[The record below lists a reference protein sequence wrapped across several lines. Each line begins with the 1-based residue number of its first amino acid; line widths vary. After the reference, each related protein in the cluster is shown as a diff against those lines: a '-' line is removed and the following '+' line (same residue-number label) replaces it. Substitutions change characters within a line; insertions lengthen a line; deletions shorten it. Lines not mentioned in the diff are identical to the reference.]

1 MRIFWEVIVCFIT
14 LSKAGC
20 YSLSAMRSTPQ
31 ALRSLPNSLPMQLW
45 SSPQFTDE
53 ETEALRKLFRVM
65 QLIAELRL
73 KVWFSFRLQPP
84 HPLHSSP
91 GSRCSRSRL
100 QFRKQTH
107 SSTSHVALPFCNCG
121 HVYASPNKAKRDS
134 TPRSS
139 FLNHLHNSDFSPV
152 PSHHQPSPKFLT
164 FLNWNS
170 VPIKH

>member
-1 MRIFWEVIVCFIT
+1 MDIQCYLFLRFCVSEMKNSVCVCVCVCVCVRARARRGCPQ
-14 LSKAGC
+14 LSSVAHNLC
-20 YSLSAMRSTPQ
+20 PDPRCSPDST
-31 ALRSLPNSLPMQLW
+31 NS
-45 SSPQFTDE
+45 
-53 ETEALRKLFRVM
+53 
-65 QLIAELRL
+65 
-73 KVWFSFRLQPP
+73 

-91 GSRCSRSRL
+91 GSRCSWSRL

-152 PSHHQPSPKFLT
+152 SQSPRRCSSWEGWKE
-164 FLNWNS
+164 
-170 VPIKH
+170 